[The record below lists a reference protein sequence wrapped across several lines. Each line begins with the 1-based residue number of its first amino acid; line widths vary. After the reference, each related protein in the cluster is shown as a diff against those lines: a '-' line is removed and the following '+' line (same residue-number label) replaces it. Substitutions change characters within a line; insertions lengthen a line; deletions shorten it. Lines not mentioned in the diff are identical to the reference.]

1 MVTFYKQDRERRQN
15 CLKQPGLELIQEM
28 KCSCPWSPENFMGF
42 VITRSRK
49 DLCSTFFFFW
59 QKMKNRPAV
68 RSGVALLLGAFKNMT
83 QSVDGSCQ
91 GLAWD
96 LVWPHVLLGFGWSPA
111 VVKAVHLLE
120 LQLGAIPLSLKLIHK
135 YFSGVFSKMVSDFRI
150 LSFKETNYFYSRC
163 NPRDGKNALQV

>member
-1 MVTFYKQDRERRQN
+1 
-15 CLKQPGLELIQEM
+15 
-28 KCSCPWSPENFMGF
+28 MGF
-42 VITRSRK
+42 VIIRSRK
-49 DLCSTFFFFW
+49 DSALLFFFW

-68 RSGVALLLGAFKNMT
+68 RSGVALLLGAFKNVT

-96 LVWPHVLLGFGWSPA
+96 LVWPPVLLGFGWSPA

-120 LQLGAIPLSLKLIHK
+120 LQLGAIPLSLKLIYK

-150 LSFKETNYFYSRC
+150 LSFKETKMWIIFIQGVTHGMVRMHCRYS
-163 NPRDGKNALQV
+163 NKVNSQLAPG